1 MFNKDNFGK
10 NMFNSSKFNSN
21 VFNNSNDYFGDAKKL
36 YAEGE
41 KMFKNGQFQQG
52 QRLFQEAEQQLR
64 QAKSKLPFQPFDD
77 RKADYN
83 SPFDPISNNKT
94 WKASSLAVL
103 GIGALAALVAGPLI
117 AAFLATAVAL
127 GIAAMSL
134 AALSF
139 IWVIPVAGL
148 LFLFANLFV
157 FPLALTVGLTVGGLG
172 IGAAAVSAFRGFLRK
187 QPGPI
192 TAQTVTQGT
201 AEETEEQR
209 QQRLYEEESRRL
221 ANELREF
228 DAQLESKD
236 EDAYKRKLKREGL
249 WRD

>member
-1 MFNKDNFGK
+1 MLSYLVGAVVPACCKYCCDCDF
-10 NMFNSSKFNSN
+10 SC
-21 VFNNSNDYFGDAKKL
+21 
-36 YAEGE
+36 E
-41 KMFKNGQFQQG
+41 
-52 QRLFQEAEQQLR
+52 R
-64 QAKSKLPFQPFDD
+64 QHILQ
-77 RKADYN
+77 
-83 SPFDPISNNKT
+83 
-94 WKASSLAVL
+94 
-103 GIGALAALVAGPLI
+103 
-117 AAFLATAVAL
+117 
-127 GIAAMSL
+127 
-134 AALSF
+134 
-139 IWVIPVAGL
+139 
-148 LFLFANLFV
+148 
-157 FPLALTVGLTVGGLG
+157 GLTVGGLG
-172 IGAAAVSAFRGFLRK
+172 IGAGAVSAFRGFLRK